1 MADSQS
7 LLGQTV
13 SHYRIVEKLGGG
25 GMGVVYKAQDTRL
38 ERFVALKFLPEDLV
52 QDRQAL
58 ERFRREAK
66 AASALNHPNI
76 CTIYDIGEEN
86 GQAFIAMEFL
96 DGATLKHLINGR
108 RLDLEQL
115 LGLAIEIADAL
126 DAAHT
131 KGIVHRDIKPANIF
145 VTQRG
150 HAKVL
155 DFGLAQVTA
164 QKDTACT
171 AGTQTTLGS
180 EPLHLT
186 SPGTTLGTV
195 SYMSPEQVRAKELDA
210 RTDLYSFGVVLYE
223 AATGVLPFRGDSS
236 GMIFDAI
243 LNRAFT
249 PPVRLNPDLPTEL
262 ERIINRALE
271 KDRTL
276 RYQHSSEMRAELLRL
291 KRDTDTGRA
300 VVMSGGAEGGEA
312 LLSAPPTKP
321 SSGKQKAA
329 AAVSQPAVTERSRSL
344 SWKILIPATVLIVA
358 LIAGGLYWRS
368 RMSAKLTEKDTIVLA
383 DFTNSTGDPVFDG
396 ALREGLSVQLEQ
408 SPFLSIVSEERI
420 QQTLRMM
427 DQSPDARLTP
437 KLAREICQRTGS
449 AAVLEGSVAQV
460 GTPYLVTLKA
470 VNCAAGQTLV
480 STEAQASDKDHVL
493 NALGKVSLDIR
504 NKLGESLGTVAKFS
518 APVEQATTVSL
529 PALQAYSQGQKYMD
543 RADNM
548 GAVPLL
554 QRAVS
559 LDPSFALAYAS
570 LGTVHSNLSESIL
583 ARENMEKAYGLRNR
597 VSEREKFYID
607 SHYHD
612 LATGNLEKARAIY
625 ELWAHTYPRDQVP
638 PNNLA
643 IIYANLGQYD
653 KSISAGTVAKQVDP
667 SGFSYGVLVGSYI
680 LANRLVEAQSVA
692 DEAIKKSF
700 DFSDLRIHLYF
711 LAFLQ
716 NNATGMAQ
724 QVAYGAGKLG
734 VEDNLLADEADTA
747 AYSGHL
753 GKARDFSRRA
763 VFSADH
769 ADQKEAAGY
778 YAAVAALREALFGN
792 AIEARKQV
800 ASALRLSSGRDTQ
813 FAAAMS
819 LVRAGQI
826 GAAQKIEKYLAEHF
840 PEDTIVQSNNL
851 PVIRAQLALAHQ
863 NTSVA
868 IATLEPTALYELGTL
883 NSYVTVSGLSLY
895 AVYVRGEA
903 YLAARRGSDASAE
916 FQKILDHRSVV
927 LNEPIGALAHL
938 GLARA
943 YAMSGENA
951 KARTAYQDFLA
962 LWKDADPDIPILVTA
977 KAEYAKLM

>member
-1 MADSQS
+1 MADIPS
-7 LLGQTV
+7 LIGQTF
-13 SHYRIVEKLGGG
+13 SHYLIIEKLGGG
-25 GMGVVYKAQDTRL
+25 GMGVVYKAEDKRL
-38 ERFVALKFLPEDLV
+38 HRFVALKFLPDDVASDPQSL
-52 QDRQAL
+52 A
-58 ERFRREAK
+58 RFRREAQ

-76 CTIYDIGEEN
+76 CTIHDIGEEAAK
-86 GQAFIAMEFL
+86 AFIAMEYL
-96 DGATLKHLINGR
+96 EGSTLKHIIKGKPAE
-108 RLDLEQL
+108 LEKLQDIF
-115 LGLAIEIADAL
+115 IEIADAL
-126 DAAHT
+126 DAAHS

-145 VTQRG
+145 VTERG
-150 HAKVL
+150 HAKIL
-155 DFGLAQVTA
+155 DFGLAKVVFEQG
-164 QKDTACT
+164 ACFEG
-171 AGTQTTLGS
+171 ARTTVAD

-186 SPGTTLGTV
+186 SPGTTVGTLF
-195 SYMSPEQVRAKELDA
+195 YMSPEQIRAKDLDA
-210 RTDLYSFGVVLYE
+210 RTDLFSFGVVLYE
-223 AATGVLPFRGDSS
+223 AVTGVMPFRGDSS

-243 LNRAFT
+243 LNRIPT
-249 PPVRLNPDLPTEL
+249 PPVRLNPDVPPEL
-262 ERIINRALE
+262 ERIITRALE

-276 RYQHSSEMRAELLRL
+276 RYQHAAEIRVELLRL
-291 KRDTDTGRA
+291 KRDTEAPRGVGSVDDELSEGLATSRRSEKPFGGGRKA
-300 VVMSGGAEGGEA
+300 VSSPNQ
-312 LLSAPPTKP
+312 SAAAGQPRILPRILI
-321 SSGKQKAA
+321 AA
-329 AAVSQPAVTERSRSL
+329 AAL
-344 SWKILIPATVLIVA
+344 ILALVAT
-358 LIAGGLYWRS
+358 GLYLRS
-368 RMSAKLTEKDTIVLA
+368 HTSAKLTERDTIVLA
-383 DFTNSTGDPVFDG
+383 DFTNTTGDPVFEG
-396 ALREGLSVQLEQ
+396 TLREGLSVQLEQ

-437 KLAREICQRTGS
+437 KIAREICQRTGS

-470 VNCAAGQTLV
+470 VNCAVGQTLV

-529 PALQAYSQGQKYMD
+529 PALQAYSQGHKYMD

-548 GAVPLL
+548 GAVPFL

-559 LDPSFALAYAS
+559 LDPSFAMAHAS
-570 LGTVHSNLSESIL
+570 LGTVHSNLSERIL
-583 ARENMEKAYGLRNR
+583 AREDMEKAYGLRNR

-612 LATGNLEKARAIY
+612 LATGNLVKARETY
-625 ELWAHTYPRDQVP
+625 ELWEQTYPRDQVP

-653 KSISAGTVAKQVDP
+653 KSISAGTVAKQLDP

-700 DFSDLRIHLYF
+700 DFSDLQIHLYF

-763 VFSADH
+763 VFSAEH

-778 YAAVAALREALFGN
+778 YEAVAALREALFGN
-792 AIEARKQV
+792 AIEARQHV

-826 GAAQKIEKYLAEHF
+826 GTAQKIEKYLAEHF

-851 PVIRAQLALAHQ
+851 PVISAQLALVRQ

-903 YLAARRGSDASAE
+903 YLAARRGSEASAE
-916 FQKILDHRSVV
+916 FQKILDHRSIV

-943 YAMSGENA
+943 YALQGEPA
-951 KARTAYQDFLA
+951 KARTAYQDFLT
-962 LWKDADPDIPILVTA
+962 LWKDADADIPILIAA
-977 KAEYAKLM
+977 KAEYAKLQ

>member
-1 MADSQS
+1 MADIPS
-7 LLGQTV
+7 LIGQTF
-13 SHYRIVEKLGGG
+13 SHYLIIEKLGGG
-25 GMGVVYKAQDTRL
+25 GMGVVYKAEDKRL
-38 ERFVALKFLPEDLV
+38 HRFVALKFLPDDVASDPQSL
-52 QDRQAL
+52 A
-58 ERFRREAK
+58 RFRREAQ

-76 CTIYDIGEEN
+76 CTIHDIGEEA
-86 GQAFIAMEFL
+86 GKAFIAMEYL
-96 DGATLKHLINGR
+96 EGSTLKHIIKGKPAE
-108 RLDLEQL
+108 LEKLQDIF
-115 LGLAIEIADAL
+115 IEIADAL
-126 DAAHT
+126 DAAHS

-145 VTQRG
+145 VTERG
-150 HAKVL
+150 HAKIL
-155 DFGLAQVTA
+155 DFGLAKVVFEQG
-164 QKDTACT
+164 ACFEG
-171 AGTQTTLGS
+171 ARTTVAD

-186 SPGTTLGTV
+186 SPGTTVGTLF
-195 SYMSPEQVRAKELDA
+195 YMSPEQIRAKDLDA
-210 RTDLYSFGVVLYE
+210 RTDLFSFGVVLYE
-223 AATGVLPFRGDSS
+223 AVTGVMPFRGDSS

-243 LNRAFT
+243 LNRIPT
-249 PPVRLNPDLPTEL
+249 PPVRLNPDVPPEL
-262 ERIINRALE
+262 ERIITRALE

-276 RYQHSSEMRAELLRL
+276 RYQHAAEIRAELLRL
-291 KRDTDTGRA
+291 KRDTEAPRGVGSVDDELSEGLATSRRSEKPFGGGRKA
-300 VVMSGGAEGGEA
+300 VSSPNQ
-312 LLSAPPTKP
+312 SAAAGQPRILPRILI
-321 SSGKQKAA
+321 AA
-329 AAVSQPAVTERSRSL
+329 AAL
-344 SWKILIPATVLIVA
+344 ILALVAT
-358 LIAGGLYWRS
+358 GLYLRS
-368 RMSAKLTEKDTIVLA
+368 HTSAKLTEKDTIVLA
-383 DFTNSTGDPVFDG
+383 DFTNTTGDPVFEG
-396 ALREGLSVQLEQ
+396 TLREGLSVQLEQ

-437 KLAREICQRTGS
+437 KIAREICQRTGS

-529 PALQAYSQGQKYMD
+529 PALQAYSQGHKYMD

-548 GAVPLL
+548 GAVPFL

-559 LDPSFALAYAS
+559 LDPSFAMAHAS
-570 LGTVHSNLSESIL
+570 LGTVHSNLSERIL

-612 LATGNLEKARAIY
+612 LATGNLVKARETY
-625 ELWAHTYPRDQVP
+625 ELWEQTYPRDQVP

-653 KSISAGTVAKQVDP
+653 KSISAGTVAKQLDP

-700 DFSDLRIHLYF
+700 DFSDLQIHLYF

-763 VFSADH
+763 VFSAEH

-778 YAAVAALREALFGN
+778 YEAVAALREALFGN
-792 AIEARKQV
+792 AIEARQHV

-826 GAAQKIEKYLAEHF
+826 GTAQKIEKYLAEHF

-851 PVIRAQLALAHQ
+851 PVISAQLALVRQ

-903 YLAARRGSDASAE
+903 YLAARRGSEASAE
-916 FQKILDHRSVV
+916 FQKILDHRSIV
-927 LNEPIGALAHL
+927 LNEPIGALAYL

-943 YAMSGENA
+943 YALHGEPA
-951 KARTAYQDFLA
+951 KARTAYQDFLT
-962 LWKDADPDIPILVTA
+962 LWKDADADIPILIAA
-977 KAEYAKLM
+977 KAEYAKLQ

>member
-1 MADSQS
+1 MADIPS
-7 LLGQTV
+7 LIGQTF
-13 SHYRIVEKLGGG
+13 SHYLIIEKLGGG
-25 GMGVVYKAQDTRL
+25 GMGVVYKAEDKRL
-38 ERFVALKFLPEDLV
+38 HRFVALKFLPDDVASDPQSL
-52 QDRQAL
+52 A
-58 ERFRREAK
+58 RFRREAQ

-76 CTIYDIGEEN
+76 CTIHDIGEEA
-86 GQAFIAMEFL
+86 GKAFIAMEYL
-96 DGATLKHLINGR
+96 EGSTLKHIIKGKPAE
-108 RLDLEQL
+108 LEKLQDIF
-115 LGLAIEIADAL
+115 IEIADAL
-126 DAAHT
+126 DAAHS

-145 VTQRG
+145 VTERG
-150 HAKVL
+150 HAKIL
-155 DFGLAQVTA
+155 DFGLAKVVFEQG
-164 QKDTACT
+164 ACFEG
-171 AGTQTTLGS
+171 ARTTVAD

-186 SPGTTLGTV
+186 SPGTTVGTLF
-195 SYMSPEQVRAKELDA
+195 YMSPEQIRAKDLDA
-210 RTDLYSFGVVLYE
+210 RTDLFSFGVVLYE
-223 AATGVLPFRGDSS
+223 AVTGVMPFRGDSS

-243 LNRAFT
+243 LNRIPT
-249 PPVRLNPDLPTEL
+249 PPVRLNPDVPPEL
-262 ERIINRALE
+262 ERIITRALE

-276 RYQHSSEMRAELLRL
+276 RYQHAAEIRAELLRL
-291 KRDTDTGRA
+291 KRDTEAPRGVGSVDDELSEGLATSRRSEKPFGGGRKA
-300 VVMSGGAEGGEA
+300 VSSPNQ
-312 LLSAPPTKP
+312 SAAAGQPRILPRILI
-321 SSGKQKAA
+321 AA
-329 AAVSQPAVTERSRSL
+329 AAL
-344 SWKILIPATVLIVA
+344 ILALVAT
-358 LIAGGLYWRS
+358 GLYLRS
-368 RMSAKLTEKDTIVLA
+368 HTSAKLTEKDTIVLA
-383 DFTNSTGDPVFDG
+383 DFTNTTGDPVFEG
-396 ALREGLSVQLEQ
+396 TLREGLSVQLEQ

-437 KLAREICQRTGS
+437 KIAREICQRTGS

-529 PALQAYSQGQKYMD
+529 PALQAYSQGHKYMD

-548 GAVPLL
+548 GAVPFL

-559 LDPSFALAYAS
+559 LDPSFAMAHAS
-570 LGTVHSNLSESIL
+570 LGTVHSNLSERIL

-612 LATGNLEKARAIY
+612 LATGNLVKARETY
-625 ELWAHTYPRDQVP
+625 ELWEQTYPRDPVP

-653 KSISAGTVAKQVDP
+653 KSISAGTVAKQLDP

-700 DFSDLRIHLYF
+700 DFSDLQIHLYF

-763 VFSADH
+763 VFSAEH

-778 YAAVAALREALFGN
+778 YEAVAALREALFGN
-792 AIEARKQV
+792 AIEARQHV

-826 GAAQKIEKYLAEHF
+826 GTAQKIEKYLAEHF

-851 PVIRAQLALAHQ
+851 PVISAQLALVRQ

-903 YLAARRGSDASAE
+903 YLAARRGSEASAE
-916 FQKILDHRSVV
+916 FQKILDHRSIV
-927 LNEPIGALAHL
+927 LNEPIGALAYL

-943 YAMSGENA
+943 YALHGEPA
-951 KARTAYQDFLA
+951 KARTAYQDFLT
-962 LWKDADPDIPILVTA
+962 LWKDADADIPILIAA
-977 KAEYAKLM
+977 KAEYAKLQ

>member
-1 MADSQS
+1 MADIPS
-7 LLGQTV
+7 LIGQTF
-13 SHYRIVEKLGGG
+13 SHYLIIEKLGGG
-25 GMGVVYKAQDTRL
+25 GMGVVYKAEDKRL
-38 ERFVALKFLPEDLV
+38 HRFVALKFLPDDVASDPQSL
-52 QDRQAL
+52 A
-58 ERFRREAK
+58 RFRREAQ

-76 CTIYDIGEEN
+76 CTIHDIGEEA
-86 GQAFIAMEFL
+86 GKAFIAMEYL
-96 DGATLKHLINGR
+96 EGSTLKHIIKGKPAELEKL
-108 RLDLEQL
+108 LDIF
-115 LGLAIEIADAL
+115 IEIADAL
-126 DAAHT
+126 DAAHS

-145 VTQRG
+145 VTERG
-150 HAKVL
+150 HAKIL
-155 DFGLAQVTA
+155 DFGLAKVVFEQG
-164 QKDTACT
+164 ACFEG
-171 AGTQTTLGS
+171 ARTTVAD

-186 SPGTTLGTV
+186 SPGTTVGTLF
-195 SYMSPEQVRAKELDA
+195 YMSPEQIRAKDLDA
-210 RTDLYSFGVVLYE
+210 RTDLFSFGVVLYE
-223 AATGVLPFRGDSS
+223 AVTGVMPFRGDSS

-243 LNRAFT
+243 LNRIPT
-249 PPVRLNPDLPTEL
+249 PPVRLNPDVPTEL
-262 ERIINRALE
+262 ERIITRALE

-276 RYQHSSEMRAELLRL
+276 RYQHAAEIRAELLRL
-291 KRDTDTGRA
+291 KRDTEAHRGVGSVDDELSEGLATSRRSEKPFGGGRKA
-300 VVMSGGAEGGEA
+300 VSSPNQ
-312 LLSAPPTKP
+312 SAAAGQPRILPRILI
-321 SSGKQKAA
+321 AA
-329 AAVSQPAVTERSRSL
+329 AAL
-344 SWKILIPATVLIVA
+344 ILALVAT
-358 LIAGGLYWRS
+358 GLYLRS
-368 RMSAKLTEKDTIVLA
+368 HTSAKLTEKDTIVLA
-383 DFTNSTGDPVFDG
+383 DFTNTTGDPVFEG
-396 ALREGLSVQLEQ
+396 TLREGLSVQLEQ

-437 KLAREICQRTGS
+437 KIAREICQRTGS

-529 PALQAYSQGQKYMD
+529 PALQAYSQGHKYMD

-548 GAVPLL
+548 GAVPFL

-559 LDPSFALAYAS
+559 LDPSFAMAHAS
-570 LGTVHSNLSESIL
+570 LGTVHSNLSERIL

-612 LATGNLEKARAIY
+612 LATGNLVKARETY
-625 ELWAHTYPRDQVP
+625 ELWEQTYPRDQVP

-653 KSISAGTVAKQVDP
+653 KSISAGTVAKQLDP

-700 DFSDLRIHLYF
+700 DFSDLQIHLYF

-763 VFSADH
+763 VFSAEH

-778 YAAVAALREALFGN
+778 YEAVAALREALFGN
-792 AIEARKQV
+792 AIEARQHV

-851 PVIRAQLALAHQ
+851 PVISAQLALVRQ

-903 YLAARRGSDASAE
+903 YLAARRGSEASAE
-916 FQKILDHRSVV
+916 FQKILDHRSIV

-943 YAMSGENA
+943 YALQGEPA
-951 KARTAYQDFLA
+951 KARTAYQDFLT
-962 LWKDADPDIPILVTA
+962 LWKDADADIPILIAA
-977 KAEYAKLM
+977 KAEYAKLQ